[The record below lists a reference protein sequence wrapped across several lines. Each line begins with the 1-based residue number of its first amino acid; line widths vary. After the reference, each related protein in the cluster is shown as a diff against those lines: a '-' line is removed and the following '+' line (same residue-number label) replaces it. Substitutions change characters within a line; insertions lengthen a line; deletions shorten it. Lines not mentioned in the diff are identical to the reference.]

1 MREVSK
7 KEFHESV
14 GSQDACISI
23 DRDCKYPYTILF
35 ELRWSHKLVGKI
47 VNSYTDNIEN
57 NYPIVN
63 KYYLP

>member
-14 GSQDACISI
+14 GSQDAYIRI
-23 DRDCKYPYTILF
+23 DSDCKYPCTILF
-35 ELRWSHKLVGKI
+35 RLRRRHKLVGKI
-47 VNSYTDNIEN
+47 VNLYIDNIEN
-57 NYPIVN
+57 NHPKEN